1 MVHLKKLI
9 KFDRP
14 NLIFIEDLTPD
25 LIRDITA
32 MVKNHNKKLYI
43 HVIEDSQSLREVQE
57 DAGEFEEGIF
67 LIVLLYSRGIDI
79 KLAKDSNVI
88 ICANGQSLT
97 FGLSEAQQMGG
108 RGNRAQGA

>member
-32 MVKNHNKKLYI
+32 MVKNYNKKLYI
-43 HVIEDSQSLREVQE
+43 HVIEDS
-57 DAGEFEEGIF
+57 
-67 LIVLLYSRGIDI
+67 
-79 KLAKDSNVI
+79 
-88 ICANGQSLT
+88 
-97 FGLSEAQQMGG
+97 
-108 RGNRAQGA
+108 

>member
-88 ICANGQSLT
+88 ICANG
-97 FGLSEAQQMGG
+97 
-108 RGNRAQGA
+108 

>member
-97 FGLSEAQQMGG
+97 FGFSEAQQMGG
-108 RGNRAQGA
+108 RGNRA

>member
-43 HVIEDSQSLREVQE
+43 HVIEDSQSLREV
-57 DAGEFEEGIF
+57 
-67 LIVLLYSRGIDI
+67 
-79 KLAKDSNVI
+79 
-88 ICANGQSLT
+88 
-97 FGLSEAQQMGG
+97 
-108 RGNRAQGA
+108 